1 MSRQGEGQAN
11 NSFTEWVEWIGIPRP
26 LFWGFVAVFVFM
38 VGDGVEANYLA
49 PYIAEHGFTRQLAG
63 TLITI
68 YGAFVAIGSWFAG
81 TLSTIW
87 GPRRVMW
94 LGAAVWV
101 VFDVLFLAVAVPS
114 NSFFL
119 VALFY
124 GLRGF
129 GYPLFV
135 YAFLTWILSV
145 TETRLQ
151 SRAVG
156 WFWFAFTA
164 GLPTVGAL
172 VAALFI
178 GPLGEYATFWVG
190 LAIVTIGALIGSFAV
205 REAQGMRPIVDESN
219 PEAVE
224 NPTSPRRL
232 FGGIDILWRDYR
244 IAINGLVIRTINT
257 ASEFGFFVFF
267 PFVFTQQVGLSQGQ
281 YLALISIVFATNIF
295 GNLFFGYFGDW
306 FGWRR
311 TCALFG
317 GLGLAIATLLF
328 YFVPVAVGPI
338 YWVSIAVGMLYG
350 FMLAGYIPLPAAMTS
365 QVDPKDTGNAMAIY
379 GLGAGLAVFV
389 GPAIYSVLNP
399 FIGDAGVVIVYAV
412 LYVINAFL
420 AWRFIRTEDDPAEQR
435 KKAKEEAR
443 ANSA

>member
-101 VFDVLFLAVAVPS
+101 VFEVLFLAVAVPS

-232 FGGIDILWRDYR
+232 FEGIDILWRDYR
-244 IAINGLVIRTINT
+244 IAVNGLVIRTINT

-281 YLALISIVFATNIF
+281 YLLLITIVFATNIF
-295 GNLFFGYFGDW
+295 GNLFFGFFGDW

-311 TCALFG
+311 TCTLFG

>member
-1 MSRQGEGQAN
+1 MSSQGEGQASSRASS
-11 NSFTEWVEWIGIPRP
+11 SFTEWVERIGIPRP
-26 LFWGFVAVFVFM
+26 LLWGFVAVFVFM
-38 VGDGVEANYLA
+38 IGDGVEANYLA
-49 PYIAEHGFTRQLAG
+49 PYLAEHGLTRQLAG
-63 TLITI
+63 TVITI
-68 YGAFVAIGSWFAG
+68 YGAAVAIGSWFAG

-101 VFDVLFLAVAVPS
+101 VFQVLFLAVALPS

-119 VALFY
+119 VAIFY

-129 GYPLFV
+129 GYPLFA
-135 YAFLTWILSV
+135 YGFLTWILTV

-172 VAALFI
+172 VATLFI
-178 GPLGEYATFWVG
+178 GPLSEYATFWVG
-190 LAIVTIGALIGSFAV
+190 LVIVTSGGLIGSFAV

-224 NPTSPRRL
+224 NPTSYRRL
-232 FGGIDILWRDYR
+232 FEGIDILRRDYR

-281 YLALISIVFATNIF
+281 YLLLITIVFATNIL
-295 GNLFFGYFGDW
+295 GNLFFGFFGDW

-365 QVDPKDTGNAMAIY
+365 QVDQKDTGNAMAIY

-389 GPAIYSVLNP
+389 GPAIYTVLNP
-399 FIGDAGVVIVYAV
+399 FIGAAGAVIFYAV
-412 LYVINAFL
+412 LYLINAIL
-420 AWRFIRTEDDPAEQR
+420 AWVFVRTEDDPAER
-435 KKAKEEAR
+435 ER
-443 ANSA
+443 GCVC